1 MQYYCHECAIR
12 IGLLRPT
19 TPISLTATEYQLD
32 KYLKH
37 TSPVTDYDFY
47 SVFTNPRSETYERYI
62 VTALAS
68 GSVQVDNQGRTNVV
82 WVASEHTGITYKDG
96 RFLASTNAVK
106 VVFHDDDRRFTDS
119 QSTLRNLGHL
129 LALRV
134 DVQFLTSLTFD

>member
-106 VVFHDDDRRFTDS
+106 VVFHDDDRKIHGFPIYTS
-119 QSTLRNLGHL
+119 ELGTSTCASCGRP
-129 LALRV
+129 V
-134 DVQFLTSLTFD
+134 PY